1 MASLSVWKCSR
12 CLFYAV
18 SLNSCPKCRYSM
30 VFLAQVRHD
39 AANFQAVRGSRKGIL
54 KDSLYTPATPLL
66 ETMSTLSISTRN
78 QVSLRIRERPVK
90 RRGPAAGGLGKVW
103 RLYSIDMKWWFTH
116 FVDKWRPAIRNT
128 WPRSRPWAD
137 QAFGICRPWLIVL
150 QFLVAIMI
158 IYTCIMV

>member
-1 MASLSVWKCSR
+1 
-12 CLFYAV
+12 
-18 SLNSCPKCRYSM
+18 M

-103 RLYSIDMKWWFTH
+103 RLYSIDMK
-116 FVDKWRPAIRNT
+116 
-128 WPRSRPWAD
+128 
-137 QAFGICRPWLIVL
+137 
-150 QFLVAIMI
+150 
-158 IYTCIMV
+158 